1 MSAITIQSPSPRP
14 AASERV
20 GSSRLADLLAASM
33 NEIDCGMLVCDELGR
48 VLALNYVARQELAQA
63 GPLQSVNGY
72 LQAETPADQRA
83 LAEALREAAT
93 ADRRKLLPLG
103 KKSAARLFVSVMP
116 MPAASAEPL
125 ALVMLGRRQACPELA
140 IELLASQF
148 ELTMSERRVLNSLLA
163 GLPPAA
169 VARSHGVATS
179 TVRSHI
185 TAIRTKIGVRSIE
198 ELFRV
203 VARLPPITSALRC
216 ATRAP
221 AAAG

>member
-1 MSAITIQSPSPRP
+1 MSAIMSQPSSTQRI
-14 AASERV
+14 
-20 GSSRLADLLAASM
+20 GSSQLADLLAASM

-48 VLALNYVARQELAQA
+48 VFALNYVARQELAQA
-63 GPLQSVNGY
+63 GPLQSVNGC
-72 LQAETPADQRA
+72 LQAESPADKRA

-93 ADRRKLLPLG
+93 ADRRKLLSLG
-103 KKSAARLFVSVMP
+103 KKSATRLFISVMP
-116 MPAASAEPL
+116 MPAASREPL
-125 ALVMLGRRQACPELA
+125 ALVMLGRRQACPQLA
-140 IELLASQF
+140 LELLASQF

-163 GLPPAA
+163 GLPPSA

-185 TAIRTKIGVRSIE
+185 AAIRAKIGVRSIE

-216 ATRAP
+216 AARAP
-221 AAAG
+221 STAS